1 MLRRAVLVVGCTLV
15 LAPAIAHAQ
24 QASRRPPIAPAL
36 SDEMIDTQKWAG
48 EQIWLT
54 KETVDALP
62 GRFAEMKDQIDASQ
76 DDVQKLRDE
85 VKGLYVE
92 IASLREQLAETKSSI
107 TEVDDHVASFRN
119 FSSFFLTLVVVCVFA
134 MTGIVLIRR

>member
-1 MLRRAVLVVGCTLV
+1 MPRCAALV
-15 LAPAIAHAQ
+15 LGCGLLLAPVVTHAQ

-36 SDEMIDTQKWAG
+36 SNEVMDTLRQLSDAQKWAG

-62 GRFAEMKDQIDASQ
+62 GRFAELKDQIDAGQ

-92 IASLREQLAETKSSI
+92 VASLREQLAETK
-107 TEVDDHVASFRN
+107 
-119 FSSFFLTLVVVCVFA
+119 
-134 MTGIVLIRR
+134 